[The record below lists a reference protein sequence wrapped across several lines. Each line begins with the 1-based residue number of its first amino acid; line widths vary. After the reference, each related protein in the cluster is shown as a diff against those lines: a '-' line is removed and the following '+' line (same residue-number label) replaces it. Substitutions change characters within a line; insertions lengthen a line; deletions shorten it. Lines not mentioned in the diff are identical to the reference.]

1 MRGRQGQGTG
11 GPLVTALSSQRPHE
25 KGIRMTTTEYRV
37 TGMTCGHCESSVR
50 SAVSDIDGV
59 KQVEVSAATG
69 KLVITSDAP
78 RPIPRYWLRSS
89 RPDTP
94 QCGLV
99 DQTRRGRDSAR
110 THRRK
115 LPTNSLRLFRHSVPL
130 PAFRR
135 GDSVTTFHQVPMRAL
150 PLACQAFIPPRSSTT
165 SVYPS
170 AVRSAAAFALI
181 GPVRQ

>member
-78 RPIPRYWLRSS
+78 PS
-89 RPDTP
+89 DTA
-94 QCGLV
+94 V
-99 DQTRRGRDSAR
+99 
-110 THRRK
+110 
-115 LPTNSLRLFRHSVPL
+115 
-130 PAFRR
+130 
-135 GDSVTTFHQVPMRAL
+135 
-150 PLACQAFIPPRSSTT
+150 LAAVVEAGYT
-165 SVYPS
+165 
-170 AVRSAAAFALI
+170 AVRV
-181 GPVRQ
+181 G